1 MIIEH
6 VSSTTMPQSVIRED
20 LPDSRPRI
28 LLSKDVEE
36 ITTEEGV
43 SYEYKAAEFYLPEG
57 RDDSVQEIEANM
69 AAWWAYASVEH
80 PEPTVEERLE
90 ALEDIVYGG

>member
-1 MIIEH
+1 MIIEN
-6 VSSTTMPQSVIRED
+6 VSSTTYPQPVVKEV

-36 ITTEEGV
+36 IESEDGKMYV
-43 SYEYKAAEFYLPEG
+43 FKRAEFALPEG
-57 RDDSVQEIEANM
+57 REDTVEEITRDFDS
-69 AAWWAYASVEH
+69 WWIYASVEH
-80 PEPTVEERLE
+80 PEPTLEERME